1 MSGVITNEIIAR
13 ATFHALLFSING
25 FTQKR
30 RRYHLHKGGDKITPT
45 DELKERAK
53 CVECGRY
60 EYCNRIPVNRI
71 VVDAI
76 RKDGKCPDFTA

>member
-1 MSGVITNEIIAR
+1 M
-13 ATFHALLFSING
+13 
-25 FTQKR
+25 
-30 RRYHLHKGGDKITPT
+30 TPT

-71 VVDAI
+71 VVDI
-76 RKDGKCPDFTA
+76 IIKDGKCPDFTTTTPPPPSSF